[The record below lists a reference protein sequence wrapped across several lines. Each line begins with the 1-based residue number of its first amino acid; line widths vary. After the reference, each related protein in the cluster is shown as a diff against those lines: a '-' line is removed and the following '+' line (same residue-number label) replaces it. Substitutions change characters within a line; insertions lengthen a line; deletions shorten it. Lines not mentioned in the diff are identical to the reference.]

1 MYCFHKCSTLQHF
14 LCWKS
19 ISAHSVA
26 WLRIKYKEGQCEIN
40 LKATRSGKV
49 LITRK
54 RSGLQRHERA
64 LFPRSPWLMH
74 HLWIG
79 VITNWWMLSERRG
92 AARTPGTEPE
102 RLGAALTQEIAPL
115 RLEACYTSILL
126 RPRAPNLDP
135 ATPPTPFILHLF
147 PWLPT
152 VACVCMY
159 MYARLLTRVSHR
171 SPASC
176 RLPSW
181 GDAWVLPVNFTAFI
195 YPDEWRAVLSVP
207 LPTISTGSLEPHRF
221 ALSLSFSLLPV
232 HTQTHT
238 HTHIT
243 QRYKIKHR
251 QQCMCTPLTDSRLAY
266 ISSKHTLKAH
276 KQPANPPSL
285 FAGFWLAPLCSN
297 KHLFIPPPK
306 FLGETQKKSHLSSSL
321 THARDQRCDMPG
333 EERRQEAADVAPGS
347 GWR

>member
-1 MYCFHKCSTLQHF
+1 MASRLISPSAYNLHWFPGAPQVCSL
-14 LCWKS
+14 S
-19 ISAHSVA
+19 
-26 WLRIKYKEGQCEIN
+26 
-40 LKATRSGKV
+40 
-49 LITRK
+49 
-54 RSGLQRHERA
+54 
-64 LFPRSPWLMH
+64 LF
-74 HLWIG
+74 
-79 VITNWWMLSERRG
+79 
-92 AARTPGTEPE
+92 
-102 RLGAALTQEIAPL
+102 Q
-115 RLEACYTSILL
+115 
-126 RPRAPNLDP
+126 
-135 ATPPTPFILHLF
+135 
-147 PWLPT
+147 
-152 VACVCMY
+152 
-159 MYARLLTRVSHR
+159 
-171 SPASC
+171 PASC
-176 RLPSW
+176 
-181 GDAWVLPVNFTAFI
+181 
-195 YPDEWRAVLSVP
+195 
-207 LPTISTGSLEPHRF
+207 PH
-221 ALSLSFSLLPV
+221 
-232 HTQTHT
+232 TNT